1 MIKYLS
7 NCKQQFSL
15 SAIKENGSCN
25 NRPSLIKNKKKQLWL
40 LNSLKKV
47 TTRSLNQCLKM
58 F

>member
-15 SAIKENGSCN
+15 GAIKENGSCN
-25 NRPSLIKNKKKQLWL
+25 KRPSLIKNKKKQLRL

-47 TTRSLNQCLKM
+47 TTEV
-58 F
+58 